1 MYININI
8 YIFSLLFCSY
18 FLYYF
23 LLLSLQCPVVL
34 GFHIL
39 SHLNNRDID
48 NNYITEISGKL
59 NYMSSENSL
68 GMYLTHNWS
77 SLYVCVYECLFHAL
91 EKEMATHS
99 SILAWIIP
107 GTEEPSGLPSMGSQS
122 WTRLKRLSSSI
133 CVCVCVCVC
142 VCA

>member
-68 GMYLTHNWS
+68 GICLAHNWS
-77 SLYVCVYECLFHAL
+77 SLY
-91 EKEMATHS
+91 M
-99 SILAWIIP
+99 
-107 GTEEPSGLPSMGSQS
+107 
-122 WTRLKRLSSSI
+122 
-133 CVCVCVCVC
+133 CVCVCMCVYTSREKLEKTKWYYGW
-142 VCA
+142 

>member
-1 MYININI
+1 M
-8 YIFSLLFCSY
+8 
-18 FLYYF
+18 
-23 LLLSLQCPVVL
+23 
-34 GFHIL
+34 
-39 SHLNNRDID
+39 NNRNID
-48 NNYITEISGKL
+48 NNYITEILGKL

-68 GMYLTHNWS
+68 GIYLTHNWS

-142 VCA
+142 AHRCILSIALDSIVLCRYCIFTD

>member
-1 MYININI
+1 MSVFTQNKIPYVYININI

-23 LLLSLQCPVVL
+23 LFLSLQCTVVL

-48 NNYITEISGKL
+48 NNYVTEILGKL

-68 GMYLTHNWS
+68 RIVLTHNWS
-77 SLYVCVYECLFHAL
+77 SLYVCVYVCL
-91 EKEMATHS
+91 
-99 SILAWIIP
+99 
-107 GTEEPSGLPSMGSQS
+107 
-122 WTRLKRLSSSI
+122 
-133 CVCVCVCVC
+133 CVCMCVCIEVYC
-142 VCA
+142 LLHLIVLCFADTTFLQVKDLWQPCIKQVY